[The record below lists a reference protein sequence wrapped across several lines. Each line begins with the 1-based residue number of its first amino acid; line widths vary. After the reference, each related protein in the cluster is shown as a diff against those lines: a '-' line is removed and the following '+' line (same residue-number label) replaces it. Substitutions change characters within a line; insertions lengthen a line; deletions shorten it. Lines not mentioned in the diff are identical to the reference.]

1 MNYVELN
8 LFPEEEEE
16 IQKDSDSDGS
26 KNNRS
31 VESNEYDYAVK
42 RKYDFTNLFERLSKS
57 AFRSRFHLSQKDR
70 EYITEKVWPQS
81 ANMQRI
87 SWPSVSLLP

>member
-26 KNNRS
+26 KKNRS

>member
-1 MNYVELN
+1 MNYIELN

-26 KNNRS
+26 KKNRS

-70 EYITEKVWPQS
+70 EYIPQFGIR
-81 ANMQRI
+81 N
-87 SWPSVSLLP
+87 SL